1 MSNEDTQ
8 SKTGNSVNGFEK
20 LIQAIPRGSVVL
32 DVGAGGLE
40 GFNTTDFLIARFG
53 VKNVKGICIRPE
65 KVEAYKGRFPEMDL
79 IVGDFYKES
88 HYKEKSFDLVV
99 LDLNIDNNIIKDWSL
114 EGLAQTRDLIK
125 EGGMLINYVM
135 TTDQYGDE
143 NETPALI
150 RKRWKEFWHTDIL
163 TYEDIGK
170 RLTNLPGYELFA
182 HEVEE
187 IRSYIMWVALRKV

>member
-1 MSNEDTQ
+1 M
-8 SKTGNSVNGFEK
+8 NGFEK
-20 LIQAIPRGSVVL
+20 IISAVPKDSMVL

-53 VKNVKGICIRPE
+53 VKNVKGICIRSE
-65 KVEAYKGRFPEMDL
+65 KVEAYKEKHPSMDL
-79 IVGDFYKES
+79 IVGDFYKGG
-88 HYKEKSFDLVV
+88 HYKQKSFDLVV
-99 LDLNIDNNIIKDWSL
+99 LDLNIDNNVIRDWSL
-114 EGLAQTRDLIK
+114 EGLASVRNNLN
-125 EGGMLINYVM
+125 ENGMLINYVM
-135 TTDQYGDE
+135 LTDQYGDE
-143 NETPALI
+143 NKTPELI

-187 IRSYIMWVALRKV
+187 IRPYIMWVALKKV